1 MDADVS
7 KALSGCLQVVHE
19 MFYALDT
26 SDYERLMHLFEPDGS
41 LLRQGELL
49 KGRQNITLAMQKRST
64 TQRIRHVIS
73 NGFIES
79 QALDLTHLVAYMTVY
94 RFDDGAVHTGPVAIS
109 RAFRISV
116 VHAAMRPVEKTWQI
130 AAMTFTPEFE
140 FMTDSP

>member
-1 MDADVS
+1 MTADMS
-7 KALSGCLQVVHE
+7 KALSGCMQVVHE

-26 SDYERLMHLFEPDGS
+26 SDYERLVHLFEPDGS

-49 KGRQNITLAMQKRST
+49 TGRQHIIQAMQKRST

-79 QALDLTHLVAYMTVY
+79 RASDLAHLVAYMTAY
-94 RFDDGAVHTGPVAIS
+94 RFDDGSVHTGPVVIS

-116 VHAAMRPVEKTWQI
+116 VHAAMRPVENTWQI

-140 FMTDSP
+140 FATDSP